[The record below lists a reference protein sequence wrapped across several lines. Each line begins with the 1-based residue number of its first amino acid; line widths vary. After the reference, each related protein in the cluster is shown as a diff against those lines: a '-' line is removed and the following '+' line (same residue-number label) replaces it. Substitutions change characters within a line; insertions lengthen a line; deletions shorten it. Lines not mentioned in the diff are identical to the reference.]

1 MKASCA
7 CFFSATHF
15 CNAFSML
22 ELTDFFGDALSL
34 VRNFFSTVLIS
45 AFRYEK
51 SNRRGS
57 MGYEETFYRFLQG
70 IMSDVE
76 RRIRRGHERLALN
89 AKKEQVFSLICVE
102 TWVCDKVVFWK
113 LRKHHQLLP
122 YDKDISDKVVF
133 WKLRKHHQ
141 LLPYDKDI
149 KLLISIILPVT
160 GIIKNAF

>member
-1 MKASCA
+1 
-7 CFFSATHF
+7 
-15 CNAFSML
+15 
-22 ELTDFFGDALSL
+22 
-34 VRNFFSTVLIS
+34 
-45 AFRYEK
+45 
-51 SNRRGS
+51 

-89 AKKEQVFSLICVE
+89 AKKEQVFSFICVE
-102 TWVCDKVVFWK
+102 TWVC
-113 LRKHHQLLP
+113 
-122 YDKDISDKVVF
+122 DKVVF